1 MTYSREDIYIGN
13 THYTLFVGQKLLY
26 VWEETDE
33 WDSDWNEPIM
43 EKRLLLH
50 GDLNACREYLAERN
64 AEYLESLL

>member
-1 MTYSREDIYIGN
+1 
-13 THYTLFVGQKLLY
+13 LLY

-33 WDSDWNEPIM
+33 WDSDWNEPVM
-43 EKRLLLH
+43 EKKLLLH

>member
-1 MTYSREDIYIGN
+1 MAYSREDFYIGN
-13 THYTLFVGQKLLY
+13 THYTLFTKQKMLY

-33 WDSDWNEPIM
+33 WDSDWDEPVM

-50 GDLNACREYLAERN
+50 GDLNACRKYLAERN